1 MRVYGGIVR
10 AAAHV
15 QLGQGPGHRQRDGR
29 RTQAGTVMRPRAS
42 TSVAMAWASTM
53 AGLDSSPPQLP
64 E

>member
-15 QLGQGPGHRQRDGR
+15 QLGQGPATASGMGGGR
-29 RTQAGTVMRPRAS
+29 RPGTVMRPRAS